1 MSPPKDLLASERDQ
15 QPAVTKRISTST
27 APIPLPPPYS
37 VFTRRQHVL
46 VLCLA
51 SYAASF
57 SPLSSFI
64 FFPAID
70 DLSQALQVPVGRI
83 NLTITSYMIVAG
95 LAPALLGDLADKIG
109 RRPVYLF
116 MMSVYCVANV
126 GLALQNNWTALFL
139 LRMLQSCGSAATIAV
154 GYGVVS
160 DIAPPSKRGT
170 FVSGLV
176 LGVEANLGEQRPNIT
191 TAVGP
196 ILGGALASYLGWRWI
211 FWFLAIS
218 SGACLLLIALLL
230 PETARSIVGDG
241 SGKVSGF
248 RRTVLSHWQLLTLRQ
263 GHRRPGS
270 ASGEAAVAIGN
281 DTGRRLK
288 LPNPLASLKLL
299 WAKDSALITLIFGIF
314 YMNLSSLQA
323 STSTLFLTVYDISGI
338 QLGLVYL
345 PSGIGS
351 CIGAYCAGQL
361 ELRLEMLQRPQPDPV
376 ALSFVSCSLLDH
388 DYRVIARKNEIE
400 INIPGSD
407 DLDHFPIE
415 RARFRSIWHVIS
427 AGAVS
432 LVGYGWSLQLKANMA
447 VPLVLHFVIGL
458 STAVV
463 FNICGTLLVDI
474 HPRSPSTAQAANSI
488 VRAFLAGGGTALV
501 EVFID
506 SMGVGWTFTIFGG
519 LGMIALALAWLEW
532 VYGEKWRKNMRDR
545 GVER

>member
-176 LGVEANLGEQRPNIT
+176 LGVEANLEGQRPNIT

-532 VYGEKWRKNMRDR
+532 VYGEKWRKDMRDR

>member
-1 MSPPKDLLASERDQ
+1 MSRVAAHNLWLL
-15 QPAVTKRISTST
+15 
-27 APIPLPPPYS
+27 
-37 VFTRRQHVL
+37 
-46 VLCLA
+46 
-51 SYAASF
+51 
-57 SPLSSFI
+57 
-64 FFPAID
+64 
-70 DLSQALQVPVGRI
+70 
-83 NLTITSYMIVAG
+83 
-95 LAPALLGDLADKIG
+95 LLHN
-109 RRPVYLF
+109 R
-116 MMSVYCVANV
+116 
-126 GLALQNNWTALFL
+126 
-139 LRMLQSCGSAATIAV
+139 
-154 GYGVVS
+154 
-160 DIAPPSKRGT
+160 
-170 FVSGLV
+170 
-176 LGVEANLGEQRPNIT
+176 VEANLGEQRPNIT

-376 ALSFVSCSLLDH
+376 ALSFVSC
-388 DYRVIARKNEIE
+388 
-400 INIPGSD
+400 
-407 DLDHFPIE
+407 
-415 RARFRSIWHVIS
+415 
-427 AGAVS
+427 
-432 LVGYGWSLQLKANMA
+432 
-447 VPLVLHFVIGL
+447 
-458 STAVV
+458 T
-463 FNICGTLLVDI
+463 
-474 HPRSPSTAQAANSI
+474 
-488 VRAFLAGGGTALV
+488 
-501 EVFID
+501 
-506 SMGVGWTFTIFGG
+506 
-519 LGMIALALAWLEW
+519 
-532 VYGEKWRKNMRDR
+532 
-545 GVER
+545 